1 MNMDWVMTR
10 LSEPSTWSGLAA
22 IAGGAAL
29 FGLSATTWGAVAAAG
44 MAVFGVVAAVK
55 KDKGW

>member
-1 MNMDWVMTR
+1 MNTDWVISR

-29 FGLSATTWGAVAAAG
+29 FGLSAGTWTAVAAAG
-44 MAVFGVVAAVK
+44 MAIFGVVSAVK